1 MYGASCA
8 DAETKRSDSDGVSA
22 TRASHLGPKLGTQ
35 PLELQAGADHLHPHV
50 RIDVAEAA
58 EEGREGRADGTRE
71 KFGDDAKAKVSFTG
85 IELKR
90 TDRTRTHQHTFTPSD
105 IHSHNNPRLCSI
117 SGSLLR

>member
-58 EEGREGRADGTRE
+58 EEGREVPALLAQVNVVEIGVRCRE
-71 KFGDDAKAKVSFTG
+71 QLGQQPDHV
-85 IELKR
+85 L
-90 TDRTRTHQHTFTPSD
+90 
-105 IHSHNNPRLCSI
+105 
-117 SGSLLR
+117 